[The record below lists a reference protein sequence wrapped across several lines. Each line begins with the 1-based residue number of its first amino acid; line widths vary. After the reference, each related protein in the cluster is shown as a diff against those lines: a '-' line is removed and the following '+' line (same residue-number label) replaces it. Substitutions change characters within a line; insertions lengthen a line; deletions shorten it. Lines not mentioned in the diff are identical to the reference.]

1 MTTFT
6 RSLVLLAALGVFVPA
21 TAQARQPKK
30 YQVTGKVLEVS
41 DDLIVVQKDDEK
53 WEIGRDK
60 STKVEGQLKV
70 GAKVTIQ
77 YTMSAATVEAKDDK
91 PTPAPEPKPTP
102 GTPAKPPVRAK

>member
-1 MTTFT
+1 MKTFI
-6 RSLVLLAALGVFVPA
+6 RSLVLVAALGVFVPT

-70 GAKVTIQ
+70 GSKVTIY
-77 YTMSAATVEAKDDK
+77 YTMSAGSVEVKDEK
-91 PTPAPEPKPTP
+91 ATPAPDLKPAPGKTP
-102 GTPAKPPVRAK
+102 VKPAK